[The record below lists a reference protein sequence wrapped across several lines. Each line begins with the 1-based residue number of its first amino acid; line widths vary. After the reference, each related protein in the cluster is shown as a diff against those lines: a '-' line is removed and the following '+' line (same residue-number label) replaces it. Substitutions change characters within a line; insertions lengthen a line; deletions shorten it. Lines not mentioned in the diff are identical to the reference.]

1 MRKYYLSEKVRQ
13 FHYDADG
20 NKHSVNLRQI
30 VALRDFADVKRG
42 DEGGWLDNEA
52 ALSHEG
58 ECWIYDPNSAVFAG
72 AKIEGNARLTGE
84 CIISHGAIV
93 SDNARLDSVQASHC
107 ARISDNVTV
116 SRSQIRGYCH
126 LADNAQILPHSL
138 IIAAQGLTAD
148 SDKILRIYQRAT
160 VSASRIVHQA
170 QVYGDAFVEHAF
182 VEHRAEIFDCA
193 RLEGND
199 ENDVWVCDNARVY
212 GHARIIAGREE
223 DAIPTL
229 RYSSQVAEN
238 AVVEGNCVIKHH
250 VLIGGQAWL
259 RGGPIMVD
267 DRVVIQWRAR
277 ISGDVLIEHRIEI
290 TDDAV
295 IEAFDGENIH
305 LRGEKVING
314 NQRVI
319 RTPLLGAL

>member
-30 VALRDFADVKRG
+30 VALRDFADVKSG

-116 SRSQIRGYCH
+116 SHSQIRGYCH
-126 LADNAQILPHSL
+126 LADNARILPHSL

-148 SDKILRIYQRAT
+148 SDKILRIYQRAALRASFT
-160 VSASRIVHQA
+160 RRKFTATRLSNTRLLSIGRKSSIARGWRVTTKTTSGSAIT
-170 QVYGDAFVEHAF
+170 
-182 VEHRAEIFDCA
+182 
-193 RLEGND
+193 
-199 ENDVWVCDNARVY
+199 
-212 GHARIIAGREE
+212 REFM
-223 DAIPTL
+223 ATRGLSP
-229 RYSSQVAEN
+229 
-238 AVVEGNCVIKHH
+238 
-250 VLIGGQAWL
+250 GG
-259 RGGPIMVD
+259 
-267 DRVVIQWRAR
+267 
-277 ISGDVLIEHRIEI
+277 
-290 TDDAV
+290 
-295 IEAFDGENIH
+295 
-305 LRGEKVING
+305 K
-314 NQRVI
+314 
-319 RTPLLGAL
+319 RTPSPPCATARRWRSTRWSKATAC

>member
-13 FHYDADG
+13 FHYEADG

-30 VALRDFADVKRG
+30 VALRDFADVKSG

-116 SRSQIRGYCH
+116 SHSQIRGCCH
-126 LADNAQILPHSL
+126 LADNAQILPHCL

-148 SDKILRIYQRAT
+148 NDKILRIYQRAT
-160 VSASRIVHQA
+160 VSASRVVHQA
-170 QVYGDAFVEHAF
+170 QIYGDAFLSNTLLSSTGRKFSIMRGWKVMKRTTSGSAITRAF
-182 VEHRAEIFDCA
+182 MVTRGLPPDGKKTPSPPYATA
-193 RLEGND
+193 R
-199 ENDVWVCDNARVY
+199 R
-212 GHARIIAGREE
+212 
-223 DAIPTL
+223 
-229 RYSSQVAEN
+229 
-238 AVVEGNCVIKHH
+238 
-250 VLIGGQAWL
+250 
-259 RGGPIMVD
+259 
-267 DRVVIQWRAR
+267 WRSTRWSKA
-277 ISGDVLIEHRIEI
+277 
-290 TDDAV
+290 TAC
-295 IEAFDGENIH
+295 
-305 LRGEKVING
+305 
-314 NQRVI
+314 
-319 RTPLLGAL
+319 

>member
-13 FHYDADG
+13 FHYEADG

-107 ARISDNVTV
+107 ARISDNVSV
-116 SRSQIRGYCH
+116 SHSQIRGYCH
-126 LADNAQILPHSL
+126 LADNARVLPHSL

-229 RYSSQVAEN
+229 RYSSQVAEH
-238 AVVEGNCVIKHH
+238 AVVEGNCLLKHR
-250 VLIGGQAWL
+250 VMVGGHAHL
-259 RGGPIMVD
+259 RGGPILLD
-267 DRVVIQWRAR
+267 DSVLIEGHAVICGDVVIEHQVTIGDRAR
-277 ISGDVLIEHRIEI
+277 IEASAGDAISI
-290 TDDAV
+290 
-295 IEAFDGENIH
+295 
-305 LRGEKVING
+305 RGEKVING
-314 NQRVI
+314 DELFT
-319 RTPLLGAL
+319 RTPIVGFL